1 MTGENAGAIASIRGV
16 RVQRSFRKDWKTM
29 KTMNIPGFNAEA
41 SLGSVVIFGTR
52 RANKGTLAT
61 ETVSP
66 AIQTGP
72 GGGGGYYCSPDDPN
86 CVDCTD
92 DVENIVCAECNA
104 GGSLQCCQDPIFCV
118 ANPRPTIDCTDP
130 VTAKVCIECDPRLAT
145 PGGGFFCCIRPPCNV
160 IPPRTL
166 PPTCIRVG
174 ARVICGFGVPT
185 TFANFA
191 SVS

>member
-1 MTGENAGAIASIRGV
+1 
-16 RVQRSFRKDWKTM
+16 M

-41 SLGSVVIFGTR
+41 SLASVGIFRAR

-61 ETVSP
+61 DTVRP

-72 GGGGGYYCSPDDPN
+72 GGGSGFHCSPDDPN

-92 DVENIVCAECNA
+92 DVENILCAECNA

-118 ANPRPTIDCTDP
+118 ANPRPTLDCTDP
-130 VTAKVCIECDPRLAT
+130 VNAKVCIECGAPSGPGVGLICCPRQ
-145 PGGGFFCCIRPPCNV
+145 GCNV
-160 IPPRTL
+160 IPPRTR
-166 PPTCIRVG
+166 PPTCVRVG